1 MPPSPAPI
9 EPLPGFAERLLR
21 WHAVHGRHDLPWQQP
36 RTPYRVWLSEVMLQ
50 QTQVATVIPYFQRFV
65 AALPALPALAAAPLD
80 QVLALWSGLGYY
92 SRARNLHAAARA
104 CMERHGGELPRDVE
118 ALAALPGI
126 GRSTAGAIAAQ
137 AHGIA
142 APILDGNVRRVL
154 CRSHGVEGF
163 PGSAAVEKRLW
174 RLAAALLPD
183 ADLADYTQAQMD
195 LGATLCTRARPD
207 CTRCPLAADCRALA
221 GDRVAE
227 LPQPRPRKAL
237 PERDAH
243 WLLLVDPGGPHAMV
257 ERRPERGLWGGLWA
271 LPEFPDRAAMDAALA
286 LLGLRSGRAIA
297 LPPVRHLF
305 THFALTAQPWRL
317 EARPAAVAED
327 PRRRW
332 LDRPGLA
339 DTGLPQPVRRL
350 LDQALR

>member
-1 MPPSPAPI
+1 MPPSPSPI
-9 EPLPGFAERLLR
+9 EPLPGFAARLLR
-21 WHAVHGRHDLPWQQP
+21 WHAGHGRHDLPWQRP

-65 AALPALPALAAAPLD
+65 DALPDLPALAAAPLD

-104 CMERHGGELPRDVE
+104 CMERHGGELPREVE
-118 ALAALPGI
+118 ALAGLPGI

-154 CRSHGVEGF
+154 CRSHGVDGF

-174 RLAAALLPD
+174 QLSHALLPA
-183 ADLADYTQAQMD
+183 ADLADYSQAQMD
-195 LGATLCTRARPD
+195 LGAMVCTRARPD
-207 CTRCPLAADCRALA
+207 CPRCPLAGDCRALA
-221 GDRVAE
+221 GGRVAQ

-237 PERDAH
+237 PERGAH
-243 WLLLVDPGGPHAMV
+243 WLLLVDPDGPQV
-257 ERRPERGLWGGLWA
+257 LLERRPEQGLWGGLWA
-271 LPEFPDRAAMDAALA
+271 LPEFPDREALDGALA
-286 LLGLRSGRAIA
+286 LLGLRPDRATA

-305 THFALTAQPWRL
+305 THFALTAQPWRV
-317 EARPAAVAED
+317 EAAAGVIAE
-327 PRRRW
+327 PGRQRW
-332 LDRPGLA
+332 LARAGLA